1 MIKTILVS
9 METGL
14 HKLLSWEGWTDKDR
28 TLITDIHRQ
37 IDPAAWRELIR
48 RGLIRRDRY
57 GSWVLT
63 GAGKDLYHQ
72 HKKGRSS

>member
-1 MIKTILVS
+1 MTHTHLTDLVRWRD
-9 METGL
+9 TG
-14 HKLLSWEGWTDKDR
+14 
-28 TLITDIHRQ
+28 Q

-63 GAGKDLYHQ
+63 GSGTDFYNQ